1 MSLAVAVMQPHKKI
15 LSDKLSPELVE
26 AQQKLLQL
34 RAQLGITPLS
44 GGASPL
50 AAAPQETGTSWTL
63 RNAQVALQQ
72 RRLQLGIAKPAV
84 VQTPTNWPETEPAAS
99 TSLETTIQSSA
110 TVTVH
115 PTIAMAILRQ
125 HLEAPAR
132 VYFLLRAID
141 SVGRG
146 WLPLEQVREQLT
158 QKESPLRICGWR
170 RLRQL
175 LKEGEGIFWH
185 RDDQD
190 RLWIKG
196 AHRIAYTLNSGRLQ
210 GFPVALPTQALLGGI
225 QGVRAAFYG
234 CFHGGRES
242 KPISR
247 DTLRSVTGL
256 AERTQRAY
264 DRVAKIKRQPNIAI
278 GEGHS
283 QEKAQE
289 RAWSKGRAVFHFIDT
304 KGLHGR
310 VGREYVAWHLPN
322 SYQTAYQ
329 RRSRGSRKRLNRKLN
344 DLVKKGIPGNTE
356 AAVERVFFSTGAL
369 AVRQYNRDPHQDAY
383 WQPDHPERNT
393 ASFWHVIAAIE
404 RQKRVV

>member
-1 MSLAVAVMQPHKKI
+1 MQPNEEI
-15 LSDKLSPELVE
+15 LSCKLSPELLE
-26 AQQKLLQL
+26 AQEKLLKL
-34 RAQLGITPLS
+34 RASLGITPS
-44 GGASPL
+44 TGSESPL
-50 AAAPQETGTSWTL
+50 AAAPQETGASWSL
-63 RNAQVALQQ
+63 LNAQIALQQ
-72 RRLQLGIAKPAV
+72 RRLQLSIAKPATTQV
-84 VQTPTNWPETEPAAS
+84 AAAWPEEAPAS
-99 TSLETTIQSSA
+99 NPVPDVISQSPTTI
-110 TVTVH
+110 TVH

-132 VYFLLRAID
+132 VYFLLRVID

-146 WLPLEQVREQLT
+146 WLPLEQVREHLT
-158 QKESPLRICGWR
+158 QKELPLRICGWR

-234 CFHGGRES
+234 CFHGGRDG

-256 AERTQRAY
+256 AERTQRVY
-264 DRVAKIKRQPNIAI
+264 DQVAKIKRQRNIAI
-278 GEGHS
+278 GEGYS

-289 RAWSKGRAVFHFIDT
+289 RAWLRGRGIFHFIDT
-304 KGLHGR
+304 KGLQGK

-322 SYQTAYQ
+322 SYLTTYQ
-329 RRSRGSRKRLNRKLN
+329 HRSRGSRKRLNRKLN
-344 DLVKKGIPGNTE
+344 DLLMKGITGNTE
-356 AAVERVFFSTGAL
+356 VAVEKVFFATGAL
-369 AVRQYNRDPHQDAY
+369 AVRQYNRDPHQDVY
-383 WQPDHPERNT
+383 WQPDHSEKSK
-393 ASFWHVIAAIE
+393 AGLWHIIAAME
-404 RQKRVV
+404 N

>member
-1 MSLAVAVMQPHKKI
+1 MQPNTEI
-15 LSDKLSPELVE
+15 LSCKLSPELLE
-26 AQQKLLQL
+26 AQEKLLKL
-34 RAQLGITPLS
+34 RASLGIAISS

-50 AAAPQETGTSWTL
+50 AAVTQETGTSWSL
-63 RNAQVALQQ
+63 RNAQAALQQ
-72 RRLQLGIAKPAV
+72 RRLQLGIAKPAM
-84 VQTPTNWPETEPAAS
+84 TKTATDWPEEVPTSNANHEAAFQS
-99 TSLETTIQSSA
+99 PTTI
-110 TVTVH
+110 TVH

-132 VYFLLRAID
+132 VYFLLRVID

-158 QKESPLRICGWR
+158 HKQSPLRVCGCR

-175 LKEGEGIFWH
+175 VKEGEGIFWQ

-210 GFPVALPTQALLGGI
+210 GFPVALPTQAFLGGI
-225 QGVRAAFYG
+225 QAVRAAFYG
-234 CFHGGRES
+234 CFHGGRDS

-264 DRVAKIKRQPNIAI
+264 DRVAKIKRQRNIAI
-278 GEGHS
+278 GEGYS

-304 KGLHGR
+304 KGLQGR

-322 SYQTAYQ
+322 SYQTTYQ
-329 RRSRGSRKRLNRKLN
+329 RRSRGSRKRLNRKLK
-344 DLVKKGIPGNTE
+344 DLLTKGITGNTE
-356 AAVERVFFSTGAL
+356 AAVEKVFFPTGAL
-369 AVRQYNRDPHQDAY
+369 AVRRYNRDPHHDAY
-383 WQPDHPERNT
+383 WQPEQPERSK
-393 ASFWHVIAAIE
+393 AGLWHVIAAME
-404 RQKRVV
+404 R

>member
-1 MSLAVAVMQPHKKI
+1 MQPQKKI
-15 LSDKLSPELVE
+15 LSDKLSPELLE
-26 AQQKLLQL
+26 AQAKLLQL
-34 RAQLGITPLS
+34 RRNLGIAPS
-44 GGASPL
+44 RGGASPL
-50 AAAPQETGTSWTL
+50 AAATPETGTNWSL
-63 RNAQVALQQ
+63 RNAQAALQQ
-72 RRLQLGIAKPAV
+72 RRLQLGIAKPALT
-84 VQTPTNWPETEPAAS
+84 QKPPDWPETAPAAS
-99 TSLETTIQSSA
+99 ACPETTIQSSI

-132 VYFLLRAID
+132 VYFLLRVID

-158 QKESPLRICGWR
+158 KKESPLRICGWR

-190 RLWIKG
+190 RLWVKG
-196 AHRIAYTLNSGRLQ
+196 AHRIAYTLGSGLLQ
-210 GFPVALPTQALLGGI
+210 GFPVALPTQAFLGGI
-225 QGVRAAFYG
+225 QAVRAAFYG
-234 CFHGGRES
+234 CFHGGRDS

-264 DRVAKIKRQPNIAI
+264 DRVAKIKRQRNIAV
-278 GEGHS
+278 GEGYS
-283 QEKAQE
+283 QDKAQE
-289 RAWSKGRAVFHFIDT
+289 RAWLKGRAVFHFVDA
-304 KGLHGR
+304 KGLQGR

-322 SYQTAYQ
+322 SYQTTYQ

-344 DLVKKGIPGNTE
+344 DLLTKGITGNTE
-356 AAVERVFFSTGAL
+356 AAVEKVFFPTGAL
-369 AVRQYNRDPHQDAY
+369 AVRRYNRDPEIDAY
-383 WQPDHPERNT
+383 WQQEQATRAGSEIWRVIT
-393 ASFWHVIAAIE
+393 ASKKCPA
-404 RQKRVV
+404 R

>member
-1 MSLAVAVMQPHKKI
+1 MQPHKKI
-15 LSDKLSPELVE
+15 LSGKLSPELVE

-34 RAQLGITPLS
+34 RAQRGIIPSS
-44 GGASPL
+44 GSESTVAAASPK
-50 AAAPQETGTSWTL
+50 PDSNWSL

-99 TSLETTIQSSA
+99 TSLETTIQSS
-110 TVTVH
+110 TTITVH

-132 VYFLLRAID
+132 VYFLLRVID

-146 WLPLEQVREQLT
+146 WLALEQVREQLT
-158 QKESPLRICGWR
+158 KKESPLRVCGWR

-196 AHRIAYTLNSGRLQ
+196 AHRIAYTLDSGRLQ

-234 CFHGGRES
+234 CFHGGRDS

-247 DTLRSVTGL
+247 NTLRAVTGL

-264 DRVAKIKRQPNIAI
+264 DRVVRIKRQRNIAI
-278 GEGHS
+278 GEGYS

-304 KGLHGR
+304 KGLQGR

-356 AAVERVFFSTGAL
+356 AAVEKVFFPTGAL
-369 AVRQYNRDPHQDAY
+369 AVQRYNRDPHQDAY
-383 WQPDHPERNT
+383 WQPDHPER
-393 ASFWHVIAAIE
+393 SKVSLWYVIAAME
-404 RQKRVV
+404 R

>member
-1 MSLAVAVMQPHKKI
+1 MQPNTEI
-15 LSDKLSPELVE
+15 LSYKLSPELLE
-26 AQQKLLQL
+26 AQVKLLKL
-34 RAQLGITPLS
+34 RASLGITPSS
-44 GGASPL
+44 GGESAL
-50 AAAPQETGTSWTL
+50 TAAPQETGISWSL

-72 RRLQLGIAKPAV
+72 RRLQLGIAKPATT
-84 VQTPTNWPETEPAAS
+84 QTAADLPEEVPTSNANHEAAFQS
-99 TSLETTIQSSA
+99 PTTI
-110 TVTVH
+110 TVH

-132 VYFLLRAID
+132 VYFLLRVID

-146 WLPLEQVREQLT
+146 WLPLEHVREQLT
-158 QKESPLRICGWR
+158 HKESPLQVCGWR

-175 LKEGEGIFWH
+175 LKEGEGIFWQ

-256 AERTQRAY
+256 ADRTQRVY
-264 DRVAKIKRQPNIAI
+264 DRVAKIKRQRNIAI
-278 GEGHS
+278 GEGYS

-289 RAWSKGRAVFHFIDT
+289 RAWSKGRTVFHFIDT
-304 KGLHGR
+304 KGLQGR

-322 SYQTAYQ
+322 SYQTTYQ

-344 DLVKKGIPGNTE
+344 DLLTKGITGNTE
-356 AAVERVFFSTGAL
+356 AAVEKVFFPTGAL
-369 AVRQYNRDPHQDAY
+369 AARRYNRDPHQDVY
-383 WQPDHPERNT
+383 WQPEQPERSN
-393 ASFWHVIAAIE
+393 AGLWHVIAAME
-404 RQKRVV
+404 R

>member
-1 MSLAVAVMQPHKKI
+1 MVLLAVAVMQPNNKI
-15 LSDKLSPELVE
+15 LSYKLSPELLE
-26 AQQKLLQL
+26 AQEKLLKL
-34 RAQLGITPLS
+34 RASLGIAPSS
-44 GGASPL
+44 GGESLL
-50 AAAPQETGTSWTL
+50 AAASPETSTSWSL
-63 RNAQVALQQ
+63 RNAQTALQQ
-72 RRLQLGIAKPAV
+72 RRLQLGIAKPATT
-84 VQTPTNWPETEPAAS
+84 QTAVDWPETVPAS
-99 TSLETTIQSSA
+99 NPVPEVIPRSSTTI
-110 TVTVH
+110 TVH

-132 VYFLLRAID
+132 VYFLLRVID

-158 QKESPLRICGWR
+158 QKESSLRICGWR

-175 LKEGEGIFWH
+175 VKVGEGIFWH

-210 GFPVALPTQALLGGI
+210 GFPVALPTQAFLGGI

-256 AERTQRAY
+256 ADRTQRAY
-264 DRVAKIKRQPNIAI
+264 DRVAKIRRQRNIAI
-278 GEGHS
+278 GEGYS

-289 RAWSKGRAVFHFIDT
+289 RAWSKGRAAFHFIDT
-304 KGLHGR
+304 KGLQGG
-310 VGREYVAWHLPN
+310 VGREYVA
-322 SYQTAYQ
+322 
-329 RRSRGSRKRLNRKLN
+329 
-344 DLVKKGIPGNTE
+344 
-356 AAVERVFFSTGAL
+356 
-369 AVRQYNRDPHQDAY
+369 
-383 WQPDHPERNT
+383 
-393 ASFWHVIAAIE
+393 
-404 RQKRVV
+404 